1 MAIAN
6 NPANLVSK
14 YGTSFRNFRS
24 RFKRAT
30 GVFYNLT
37 GSNPVFTSFTSG
49 YASSQHIAMKR
60 I

>member
-6 NPANLVSK
+6 NPAKPTSKK

-30 GVFYNLT
+30 GVF
-37 GSNPVFTSFTSG
+37 
-49 YASSQHIAMKR
+49 I